1 MNRSIPNIVSNDSI
15 AKPPAFDP
23 ALGWRGG
30 SEDGCLSYS
39 LTWTAEGLHVERVRI
54 RPDGG
59 RSAQSALFSDPSQ
72 FREWYDCDD
81 MRFQY
86 VHLCTAVLSR
96 GVAILE
102 QRVSRVGVQTQLRFG

>member
-1 MNRSIPNIVSNDSI
+1 MNRSIPNPVSNARG
-15 AKPPAFDP
+15 AKLPPFDP
-23 ALGWRGG
+23 GLAWRGS

-39 LTWTAEGLHVERVRI
+39 MTRTAEGLHVERVRI

-59 RSAQSALFSDPSQ
+59 RSAQSALFADPVQ
-72 FREWYDCDD
+72 LREWCDCDD

-96 GVAILE
+96 GLDLLE
-102 QRVSRVGVQTQLRFG
+102 KQVSGVGAQTQLRFG